1 MKKKTVKSNPKKRNA
16 PSGRLKKET
25 PKKASGKKSAGRA
38 KTGAVLETTSPRA
51 TVGVVAPSSPAP
63 LVELEI
69 GATRL
74 MNDGFEIYF
83 HPQVKRVDGL
93 FAGSD
98 TERALALLDY
108 AFDPD
113 LQVVWAA
120 RGGYG
125 AVRILPFL
133 DEITTKVGLPEP
145 KLLVGFSD
153 ATILLEYVRTK
164 WGWRTIHG
172 PMPATFHIERVKG
185 SDWTRFTDL
194 LSGDAYGF
202 NFSLKAMYRPENFGA
217 ASGEKIL
224 GEVVGGNLA
233 MLHSVAGTPYALD
246 LEGKILFLEE
256 VSEAPYRIDRMIQ
269 SLLLSRALDG
279 VRAIVLGTFT
289 DCRDSSPM
297 VYASAPKGSGKA
309 KMKPLR
315 RTLSD
320 HQALEVIFGD
330 LGDALGIPV
339 FFGLP
344 VGHGNGTGSIE
355 LGIRA
360 ELSAKGIL
368 RSIL

>member
-1 MKKKTVKSNPKKRNA
+1 MKKKKTKKTLKS
-16 PSGRLKKET
+16 
-25 PKKASGKKSAGRA
+25 KKATATKQ
-38 KTGAVLETTSPRA
+38 VRA
-51 TVGVVAPSSPAP
+51 TVGVVAPSAPAP

-74 MNDGFEIYF
+74 MNEGFEVYF

-133 DEITTKVGLPEP
+133 DEITTKVGIPEP

-153 ATILLEYVRTK
+153 TTILLEYVRTK

-185 SDWTRFTDL
+185 ADWKRFTDL

-202 NFSLKAMYRPENFGA
+202 QFNLKPMYRPESFGA
-217 ASGEKIL
+217 SSGETIT

-233 MLHSVAGTPYALD
+233 MIHSVVGTPYALD

-256 VSEAPYRIDRMIQ
+256 IGEAPYRMDRMVQ
-269 SLLLSRALDG
+269 SLLLTRALDG

-289 DCRDSSPM
+289 DCKDSSPQ
-297 VYASAPKGSGKA
+297 VYASAPKGKQ
-309 KMKPLR
+309 KPKLKPLR
-315 RTLSD
+315 RTLSEQ
-320 HQALEVIFGD
+320 QALEVIFGD
-330 LGDALGIPV
+330 LGEALNIPV
-339 FFGLP
+339 FYGLP
-344 VGHGNGTGSIE
+344 VGHGNGAGAIE

-360 ELSAKGIL
+360 ELSAKGVL
-368 RSIL
+368 RSL

>member
-1 MKKKTVKSNPKKRNA
+1 M
-16 PSGRLKKET
+16 KKET
-25 PKKASGKKSAGRA
+25 KPKHKQKKSRA
-38 KTGAVLETTSPRA
+38 KETKAMKDPRA
-51 TVGVVAPSSPAP
+51 IVGVVAPSSPAP

-74 MNDGFEIYF
+74 MKEGFEVYF

-93 FAGSD
+93 YAGSD

-120 RGGYG
+120 RGGCG
-125 AVRILPFL
+125 AIRILPIL

-153 ATILLEYVRTK
+153 ATILLEYVRSK

-185 SDWTRFTDL
+185 RDWKQFTDL

-202 NFSLKAMYRPENFGA
+202 QFNLKPMYRPDTFGVI
-217 ASGEKIL
+217 SGEKIM

-233 MLHSVAGTPYALD
+233 MIHSVVGTPYALD
-246 LEGKILFLEE
+246 LDGKILFLEE
-256 VSEAPYRIDRMIQ
+256 IAEAPYRIDRMIQ
-269 SLLLSRALDG
+269 SLLLTRSLEG

-289 DCRDSSPM
+289 DCKDSAPQ
-297 VYASAPKGSGKA
+297 VYASAPKGKGKP

-315 RTLSD
+315 RTLSEL
-320 HQALEVIFGD
+320 QTLEVIFGD
-330 LGDALGIPV
+330 LGEALGIPV
-339 FFGLP
+339 FYGLP
-344 VGHGNGTGSIE
+344 VGHGNGTSSIE

-360 ELSAKGIL
+360 ELTAKGVF
-368 RSIL
+368 RSL